1 MKDAAA
7 LLERPAV
14 PTPSEVLQDWAKE
27 HAITPVR
34 FMKITGYTYAHAY
47 KLMTGAV
54 PPTTE
59 TLGRLVRCGHASLA
73 ERIAKVMANR
83 AT

>member
-1 MKDAAA
+1 MKDATVI
-7 LLERPAV
+7 LERPAG
-14 PTPSEVLQDWAKE
+14 TTASEVLRDWAKE
-27 HAITPVR
+27 HDITPVR

-73 ERIAKVMANR
+73 ERIAKVMPGQTA
-83 AT
+83 